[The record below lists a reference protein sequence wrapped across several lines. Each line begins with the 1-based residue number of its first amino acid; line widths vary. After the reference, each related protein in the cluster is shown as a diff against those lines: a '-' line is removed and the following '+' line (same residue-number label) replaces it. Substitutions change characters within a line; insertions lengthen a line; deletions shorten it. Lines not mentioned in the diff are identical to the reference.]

1 LDSSEVQACSRHRAG
16 VLHFFPTLTAGR
28 PPTPPTDTPGLAT
41 TVVISGT
48 WSGGITL
55 MDAVVNQLKIDVHR
69 RRVCLLA
76 YFPAQAFA
84 AS

>member
-1 LDSSEVQACSRHRAG
+1 MTVVTRPGGETRLVLGDVYVSWPRWAC
-16 VLHFFPTLTAGR
+16 
-28 PPTPPTDTPGLAT
+28 LAT